1 MLLDKYVL
9 TKAFENLLSYHTP
22 STSASSAPHVPPAG
36 FVKRV
41 TQAMARVDPLLKTLQ
56 VRPSPPE
63 GLVQAYLIHIGDR
76 SDTNFRKILDLK
88 GVRKQDQPHL
98 VELFAIH
105 RDGSGGASGGD
116 RQLVQSSPLLTPLM
130 TSASGGIGSSG
141 LVSGMGM
148 GAMGSPA
155 AALTAGA
162 AGLQTRFDAASLGEK
177 LLNAARD
184 GVERIGSTGT
194 TGTSSA
200 SAASASTAA
209 DRQVGGMGG
218 QGSGTPVLEKATIN
232 ENLKSI
238 GKFFRRD
245 IGGLGAR
252 FGKRDITPTGSDEGQ
267 R

>member
-9 TKAFENLLSYHTP
+9 TKAFENLLSYHNPTASTP
-22 STSASSAPHVPPAG
+22 HTPAAS

-41 TQAMARVDPLLKTLQ
+41 NQSMTRIDPLLKTLQ

-76 SDTNFRKILDLK
+76 SDTNFRKILELK
-88 GVRKQDQPHL
+88 GIRKQEQANL

-105 RDGSGGASGGD
+105 RDGSGTD
-116 RQLVQSSPLLTPLM
+116 KPLVQNSPLLTPLM
-130 TSASGGIGSSG
+130 NTSG
-141 LVSGMGM
+141 L
-148 GAMGSPA
+148 GSAGLAINP
-155 AALTAGA
+155 AALTAAATGAGAA

-177 LLNAARD
+177 LLKSARD
-184 GVERIGSTGT
+184 GVERMGT
-194 TGTSSA
+194 AG
-200 SAASASTAA
+200 AAAGAA
-209 DRQVGGMGG
+209 AAGAGPAGAGGA
-218 QGSGTPVLEKATIN
+218 QAPEKATIN
-232 ENLKSI
+232 DNLKNI

-252 FGKRDITPTGSDEGQ
+252 FGKRDITPTGAPDDAQ